1 MNYVNNWSI
10 EIDIIDLYHFF
21 VLWANPRVA
30 GVWVTTRCYFID
42 RFSYSLLT
50 CFQNGLSPFLPPGF
64 CLLTIVKHV
73 TQVTSH
79 ILLRVTDFPNQFF
92 KQQMPLTEI
101 WLCLLDTWWR
111 LIDKTKGYKKL
122 TISLVYG
129 RVQKEHCQNSCFF
142 TTFFWSHC
150 SADSS
155 WLRKYVDLVLL
166 KT

>member
-1 MNYVNNWSI
+1 MQKDETWRIKKIDVNYVNNWSI

-79 ILLRVTDFPNQFF
+79 ILLLVLQMTDTMLRVLHYDGQLSFT
-92 KQQMPLTEI
+92 
-101 WLCLLDTWWR
+101 WLLYEGQISSDIHVTSRYLKW
-111 LIDKTKGYKKL
+111 LIIIF
-122 TISLVYG
+122 ISLYIVCKHQTC
-129 RVQKEHCQNSCFF
+129 V
-142 TTFFWSHC
+142 
-150 SADSS
+150 SS
-155 WLRKYVDLVLL
+155 
-166 KT
+166 